1 MPSQKSNKII
11 CSVGVFAYNE
21 VENISKLLN
30 ALLSQK
36 LSKVEIGEIIVV
48 SSASKD
54 GTDEAVLAFAEKSN
68 KIKLIAEK
76 ERNGKSAAIN
86 KFINASQNDIL
97 VIESADTIPAGN
109 TIEKMVSAFAD
120 ETIGMTGGKP
130 TPENSPK
137 NFVGYSVNLLW
148 RLHHKMALISPKLGE
163 MVAFRK
169 IFTKI
174 PAKSAVDEASI
185 EAIIRKANLKL
196 QYIPDAIIHNKG
208 PENLGDFILQRRRIE
223 AGHLWLQDT
232 EKYEVASQSGSLL
245 LRLTLTEITEN
256 PTKIFFLLGTMII
269 EIYSRFLGWFD
280 YRIKKKNPFK
290 WEIAKS
296 TKKLEIK

>member
-148 RLHHKMALISPKLGE
+148 RLHHKMAMISPKLGE

-169 IFTKI
+169 IFSKI

-185 EAIIRKANLKL
+185 EAIIREAGLKL